1 MTPQND
7 MATNFKQLKSYEP
20 QLARLGLLSEKYFP
34 DDPNTALLKVRQF
47 GELLA
52 QAVAAYSGKFVA
64 PEESQFDL
72 LYRLRDEG
80 LLPRQVDQLFHEI
93 RKIGNQANHA
103 ISGDHAAALSALKM
117 AWHLGIWFHRTYK
130 DADFKSGPFTPP
142 QAPKDESAEMQQEL
156 ARLQAEL
163 TAYQTTHEATQTQLS
178 EAQET
183 LAKSSEE
190 NQIWQELVALA
201 EQEKATTHARLLEL
215 QTQTSSKPAAEL
227 AQIVKASNKAAEHI
241 QLDEAATRVLID
253 QQLRDAGWDV
263 DTVNLTYGKGT
274 RPEKGKNKAIAEWPT
289 KTGRADYLLFIGLT
303 PVAAVEAKKKNVD
316 VPGNLQQ
323 SKRYSREFQIT
334 DGMTQ
339 ADHAPW
345 SEFHL
350 PFVFSSNGRPYL
362 KQVET
367 KSGVWFCDVRRAENL
382 SRALDG
388 WYSPEGLS
396 ELLKQDH
403 AAAAQKLAAEPFEYD
418 FKLRDYQTTAIQK
431 VEAAIAEGQRACL
444 VAMATGTG
452 KTKTCIALIYRLL
465 KAQRFRRILFL
476 VDRSALGEQ
485 AANAFKDTRMEN
497 LQTFADIFGLKELED
512 KAPDSATAV
521 QIATIQG
528 MVHRVLFSSEDAAMP
543 TVDQYDC
550 IVIDECH
557 RGYLLDRELSDT
569 EMAFRSQDDYV
580 SKYRRVLEY
589 FDAVKIGLTATPA
602 LHTTQIFGAPV
613 YQYTYREAV
622 IDGFLIDHEPP
633 LNIKTQLSTAGIKW
647 ERGQSLSVYDV
658 RRNQVELFTT
668 PDEIKLEVE
677 DFNKKVITEDFN
689 RVVCDYLAKEIDPNL
704 KAKTLIFCATDAHA
718 DLVVKLLKIALANA
732 YGSIDDDAVIK
743 ITGAA
748 HKPLELIRRYKNE
761 SIPNIAVT
769 VDLLTTGIDV
779 PEISNLVFLRRV
791 SSRILYEQMLGRAT
805 RLCDEIGKET
815 FRIFDAV
822 GLYDALQS
830 MTTMQPVV
838 VDPKISFT
846 QLIQE
851 LQIKDQPALAQL
863 SREQFIAKLQRKK
876 RSLSD
881 AQRETFE
888 AIAGKSPDAF
898 IKELKS
904 LPLEKISDWFI
915 DGVRLAELLDTKYD
929 GPSPLTYISDHPDAF
944 VSATS
949 GYGKGLKPADYLKEF
964 DEYIRNSGN
973 QIPALVTVLTR
984 PRELT
989 RKQLRELAFTLDQAG
1004 YSEINLETAWRETT
1018 NQEYAASIIGH
1029 IRRAALGDALLPY
1042 NERVDKALQKI
1053 LGSRTDWTTPQ
1064 RKWLQT
1070 IASQTKVNV
1079 VVDRA
1084 AIDDPNQL
1092 FKQQAG
1098 GFERLDKQFDGQL
1111 QTILDEF
1118 NNAIWE
1124 KQSLKTA

>member
-1 MTPQND
+1 
-7 MATNFKQLKSYEP
+7 MATNFKQLQSYEP
-20 QLARLGLLSEKYFP
+20 QLARLGLLAEKYFP

-52 QAVAAYSGKFVA
+52 QSVAAYSGKFTD
-64 PEESQFDL
+64 PDESQFDL

-80 LLPRQVDQLFHEI
+80 LLPKQADQLFHEI

-117 AWHLGIWFHRTYK
+117 AWTLGVWFHRAYK
-130 DADFKSGPFTPP
+130 DADYKSGPFTPP
-142 QAPKDESAEMQQEL
+142 HAPKYESAEMQQEL
-156 ARLQAEL
+156 ARLRAEL
-163 TAYQTTHEATQTQLS
+163 AAYQATHEATQNQLN
-178 EAQET
+178 EAKET
-183 LAKSSEE
+183 LAKASEDS
-190 NQIWQELVALA
+190 QVWQELTALA
-201 EQEKATTHARLLEL
+201 EQEKAVTQARLLAL
-215 QTQTSSKPAAEL
+215 QSQTADKPAAEL
-227 AQIVKASNKAAEHI
+227 AKIVKASNKAAEHI

-253 QQLRDAGWDV
+253 QQLRDVGWEV
-263 DTVNLTYGKGT
+263 DTVKLTYGKGA

-289 KTGRADYLLFIGLT
+289 KTGRADYVLFIGLT
-303 PVAAVEAKKKNVD
+303 PIAAVEAKKKNID
-316 VPGNLQQ
+316 VSGNLQQ
-323 SKRYSREFQIT
+323 SKRYSREFQPAGSMVMP
-334 DGMTQ
+334 DN
-339 ADHAPW
+339 APW
-345 SEFHL
+345 GEFQL
-350 PFVFSSNGRPYL
+350 PFVFSANGRPYL
-362 KQVET
+362 KQIET
-367 KSGVWFCDVRRAENL
+367 KSGVWFCDVRRVENL

-403 AAAAQKLAAEPFEYD
+403 QAAEQKLAKEPFQYD

-431 VEAAIAEGQRACL
+431 VEAAIVEGRRTCL

-485 AANAFKDTRMEN
+485 AANAFKDTRMEG

-512 KAPDSATAV
+512 KTPETATAV

-528 MVHRVLFSSEDAAMP
+528 MVSRILFASEDASPP

-569 EMAFRSQDDYV
+569 EMAFRSQEDYI

-602 LHTTQIFGAPV
+602 LHTTQIFGAPA

-633 LNIKTQLSTAGIKW
+633 INIKTKLSTDGIHW
-647 ERGQSLSVYDV
+647 QAGQSLSVYDV
-658 RRNQVELFTT
+658 QRNQVELFTT

-677 DFNKKVITEDFN
+677 HFNKKVITEDFN
-689 RVVCDYLAKEIDPNL
+689 RVVCAALAREIDPNL
-704 KAKTLIFCATDAHA
+704 KEKTLIFCATDAHA
-718 DLVVKLLKIALANA
+718 DLVVKLLKQALTDT
-732 YGSIDDDAVIK
+732 YGGIDDDTVMK

-779 PEISNLVFLRRV
+779 PEITNLVFLRRV
-791 SSRILYEQMLGRAT
+791 NSRILYEQMLGRAT

-822 GLYDALQS
+822 GLYDELQG

-838 VDPKISFT
+838 VNPKTSFT
-846 QLIQE
+846 QLAQE
-851 LQIKDQPALAQL
+851 LAIKDQPELTDLARQ
-863 SREQFIAKLQRKK
+863 QFIAKLQRKK
-876 RSLSD
+876 RSLSET
-881 AQRETFE
+881 QRETFE
-888 AIAGKSPDAF
+888 AIAGQSPDDF
-898 IKELKS
+898 IRELRE
-904 LPLEKISDWFI
+904 LPPEKISEWFI
-915 DGVRLAELLDTKYD
+915 NGARLAELLDAQYD
-929 GPSPLTYISDHPDAF
+929 GPTTKTFISDHPDVL
-944 VSATS
+944 VSITR
-949 GYGKGLKPADYLKEF
+949 GYGSGRKPADYLTAF
-964 DEYIRNSGN
+964 AEYLKSSGN
-973 QIPALVTVLTR
+973 QIPALTTVLTR
-984 PRELT
+984 PRDLT
-989 RKQLRELAFTLDQAG
+989 RKELKQLAFALDQAG
-1004 YSEINLETAWRETT
+1004 FSEASLESAWRETT
-1018 NQEYAASIIGH
+1018 NQEYAAKIVGY
-1029 IRRAALGDALLPY
+1029 IRRAALGDALMPY
-1042 NERVDKALQKI
+1042 TSRVDAALQKI
-1053 LGSRTDWTTPQ
+1053 LGSRSGWTTPQ
-1064 RKWLQT
+1064 RKWLMA
-1070 IASQTKVNV
+1070 IAAQTKVNL
-1079 VVDRA
+1079 VVDRD

-1098 GFERLDKQFDGQL
+1098 GFDRLNKQFDGQL
-1111 QTILDEF
+1111 QTVLDQF
-1118 NNAIWE
+1118 NTAIWDD
-1124 KQSLKTA
+1124 QSPRVA